1 MQHYRQ
7 APLHYINIQAADYGL
22 KHMGHMGY
30 FRQGAEQLW
39 DEVLTKFSELHQ
51 LKYAA

>member
-1 MQHYRQ
+1 
-7 APLHYINIQAADYGL
+7 
-22 KHMGHMGY
+22 MGHMGY

-39 DEVLTKFSELHQ
+39 DEVLNKFSELHQ